1 MMNWIGSFF
10 LFAFVSTSAWAS
22 PPVDLTDLSK
32 GPGGKK
38 IVRPKLTDKDLI
50 FTDNLSQY
58 DPALRTTAIFKDDSF
73 GRARP
78 SMQSKPILRFRKDFR
93 VRVLR
98 HSRDGKW
105 IAVELLNGARR
116 AWVQKPSLSLPKSV
130 PDKDPLAEEED

>member
-1 MMNWIGSFF
+1 MKRN
-10 LFAFVSTSAWAS
+10 LFSLVCAFVAGIAGAS

-32 GPGGKK
+32 NPGNQK
-38 IVRPKLTDKDLI
+38 IARPRLSDKDLI

-58 DPALRTTAIFKDDSF
+58 DPALRTSAIFNADSF

-98 HSRDGKW
+98 HSRDGRW

-116 AWVQKPSLSLPKSV
+116 AWVPKPSLVLPKDV